1 MLFINRTNILK
12 SIFTFQTI
20 ILAGLVPPSALSVAQ
35 VALQRPMSQ
44 FVGAEGCITYTVC
57 VCALFHWGAI
67 GGFLMAL
74 YRLLCIISK
83 PMEIRTLMTIGLAI
97 LFCVTTNIVVLYNN
111 FTTWES
117 SPVFAFCSAKSSPK
131 VNHPDND
138 TNSGSNENTVKILRA
153 LNIFVGQTLLI
164 SELCIYGYI
173 IRDLSKHDEKY
184 YQNKT
189 ITRQML
195 QMRKEKNVIT
205 LRGQISSFLIES
217 ATAMFFITSIF
228 ISGMSDDT
236 SYIPFLMVFH
246 PTTVA
251 ISQLLTSHEMRRYVK
266 SKFN

>member
-1 MLFINRTNILK
+1 
-12 SIFTFQTI
+12 
-20 ILAGLVPPSALSVAQ
+20 
-35 VALQRPMSQ
+35 
-44 FVGAEGCITYTVC
+44 
-57 VCALFHWGAI
+57 
-67 GGFLMAL
+67 MAL
-74 YRLLCIISK
+74 YRLLCILNK

-117 SPVFAFCSAKSSPK
+117 SPIFAFCSAKSSPK
-131 VNHPDND
+131 VNQLDNN
-138 TNSGSNENTVKILRA
+138 TNSGYTVKILRA

-173 IRDLSKHDEKY
+173 VRHLSKHDEKY
-184 YQNKT
+184 FRNKT

-217 ATAMFFITSIF
+217 AVAMFFITSIF
-228 ISGMSDDT
+228 FSGMSDDT
-236 SYIPFLMVFH
+236 SYIPFVIVIA
-246 PTTVA
+246 PSIVA

-266 SKFN
+266 SKFD